1 MDHAGFVPTHNV
13 CASQSTLLRLQVAL
27 QGNCPK
33 WALSCMHFPGLICS
47 GSGSWVLHKGTD
59 FVGPAFCALPGPRS
73 SGDQVLG
80 DRTLPGGLCILITSQ
95 VPALGFLGVPVRALS
110 QVCHVSPLRSWSQA
124 VTLLADVNHPG
135 SQEDLVINW
144 EPVTVWWRMLSLG
157 QDCPLPSGS
166 GCCLPAPLLL
176 EEGGACL
183 QLASFPLIIAQTFV
197 LWALE
202 KEMARRKWQ
211 STPVLLPGKSHG
223 QRSLVSYSPWGRKE
237 LELLLI

>member
-1 MDHAGFVPTHNV
+1 MFHLSLPKPLLLFILASVYKSLQCLISALTQGGRSGHLFRLTSSAVLWGGRKTAKNITGVCGECSQCMDHAGFVPTHNV

-73 SGDQVLG
+73 SGDQLLG

-110 QVCHVSPLRSWSQA
+110 QVCHVSPLRS
-124 VTLLADVNHPG
+124 
-135 SQEDLVINW
+135 
-144 EPVTVWWRMLSLG
+144 
-157 QDCPLPSGS
+157 
-166 GCCLPAPLLL
+166 
-176 EEGGACL
+176 
-183 QLASFPLIIAQTFV
+183 
-197 LWALE
+197 
-202 KEMARRKWQ
+202 
-211 STPVLLPGKSHG
+211 
-223 QRSLVSYSPWGRKE
+223 
-237 LELLLI
+237 